1 MAIGSQGGWAGGQE
15 LEIFLQFPRTRRPSD
30 LWSKSK
36 GQVSAQR
43 WRKSSDSFLWVVE
56 RNQLFLNG
64 PEKPTGVHGRW
75 DPKLIMTGEEKVFH
89 ALRASHDSLHS

>member
-64 PEKPTGVHGRW
+64 PEKSHWGSWEVGSETNYDRGR
-75 DPKLIMTGEEKVFH
+75 KGLQ
-89 ALRASHDSLHS
+89 

>member
-43 WRKSSDSFLWVVE
+43 WRKSSDLFLSVVK

-64 PEKPTGVHGRW
+64 PEKSHWSSWEVGSKTNYDRGRKGLQW
-75 DPKLIMTGEEKVFH
+75 PQ
-89 ALRASHDSLHS
+89 SLT